1 MLTTVSSKIN
11 LRLTFALSGA
21 RSASAEARG
30 STNRGQDAALKRT
43 LSKGLGRSI
52 AKNRC
57 AE

>member
-1 MLTTVSSKIN
+1 VSSKIN